1 MKKDDSNP
9 FFLAT
14 TSILGQPPGVME
26 DISLIRPDWPASAS
40 VEACVTTRRG
50 GYSTA
55 PYDSLN
61 LGDHAGDDPQSVQ
74 RNREHLANVLELPS
88 APKWLNQV
96 HGTTVLNA
104 AKIEPGA
111 KADAS
116 FSREPGVVCAIMT
129 ADCLPVFFSDEE
141 GREVAVAHA
150 GWRGLAAG
158 VLEATVDAMHAPPA
172 QIMAW
177 LGAAIGPEHFEVG
190 DEVRAAFN
198 RKDPAATQAFKSSP
212 NGRWLAD
219 IYTLARLR
227 LEQAGVK
234 NISGGGLCTFSDTS
248 KFYSY
253 RRDDH
258 QSGRMVSLIWIR

>member
-1 MKKDDSNP
+1 
-9 FFLAT
+9 
-14 TSILGQPPGVME
+14 ME
-26 DISLIRPDWPASAS
+26 DTTLIRPDWPASAS
-40 VEACVTTRRG
+40 VTACVTTRRG

-61 LGDHAGDDPQSVQ
+61 LGDHVGDDPESVQ
-74 RNREHLANVLELPS
+74 RNREHLANVLALPS

-104 AKIEPGA
+104 AQIEPGA

-116 FSREPGVVCAIMT
+116 FSREAGVVCAIMT
-129 ADCLPVFFSDEE
+129 ADCLPVFFSDDE

-158 VLEATVDAMHAPPA
+158 VLEATVDAMQTPPA
-172 QIMAW
+172 RIMAW
-177 LGAAIGPEHFEVG
+177 LGPAIGPEHFEVG

-198 RKDPAATQAFKSSP
+198 REDPAATQAFKSSP

-234 NISGGGLCTFSDTS
+234 NISGGNLCTFSDAS
-248 KFYSY
+248 NFYSY
-253 RRDDH
+253 RRDGH
-258 QSGRMVSLIWIR
+258 QSGRMVSLIWVS